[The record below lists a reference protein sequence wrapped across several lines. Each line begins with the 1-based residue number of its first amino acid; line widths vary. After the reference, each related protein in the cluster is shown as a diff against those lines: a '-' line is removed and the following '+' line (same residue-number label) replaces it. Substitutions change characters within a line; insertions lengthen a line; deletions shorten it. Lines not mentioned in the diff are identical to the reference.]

1 MAARE
6 LGEIELRFRA
16 PVIEWRGPAPYFYAR
31 VPPDESDTIAEF
43 SRALTY
49 GWGAIPVMA
58 QIGATQFRTALFP
71 KDGGYLL
78 PLRAD
83 VRTREAIALADVVEV
98 SLGLGWD

>member
-31 VPPDESDTIAEF
+31 IPPEESDTIAEF

-83 VRTREAIALADVVEV
+83 VRKRESIELDTSVAVVV
-98 SLGLGWD
+98 SLGWG